1 MESSPAVDYQASQ
14 VDLFMAHINRDLE
27 DHVSAKSNKF
37 AFDFEQEKPMH
48 SPNADFQWFE
58 VSHFSKSEAAGKKP
72 RIAITTTAQDRKS
85 TAADTTLHSIQPDN
99 MIHSGR
105 GGPLSNSTFSVID
118 MSQA

>member
-1 MESSPAVDYQASQ
+1 
-14 VDLFMAHINRDLE
+14 MAHINRELE
-27 DHVSAKSNKF
+27 EHVSAKSSKYNF
-37 AFDFEQEKPMH
+37 NFEQEKPMH
-48 SPNADFQWFE
+48 SPNAEIDWFE
-58 VSHFSKSEAAGKKP
+58 VSHFSKSEAGGKKP
-72 RIAITTTAQDRKS
+72 RIAIATTNAHDRNS